1 MKIYNL
7 PPPCISVCIY
17 ICIRGLYIY
26 KPQSLLSQIFTFILC
41 VCVCT
46 HVCMFCTHEE
56 KVKKRKSLFFQD
68 KIKQFFP
75 CTVMMYEPL

>member
-1 MKIYNL
+1 MYKCVY
-7 PPPCISVCIY
+7 IY

-46 HVCMFCTHEE
+46 HVCMRESVLHTRRKSKEE
-56 KVKKRKSLFFQD
+56 K
-68 KIKQFFP
+68 ITFFP
-75 CTVMMYEPL
+75 G